1 GLDGGNVNYSLARLQ
16 NDGRFLTDFA
26 QLWSTVRSW
35 DFLAFDVRDGR
46 YATVQEAMDDQFAT
60 YGIPVRL
67 REQLVGSGPAT
78 GTP

>member
-1 GLDGGNVNYSLARLQ
+1 M
-16 NDGRFLTDFA
+16 TDFA
-26 QLWSTVRSW
+26 QLWTSVHNW
-35 DFLAFDVRDGR
+35 EFLAFYVRDGR

-67 REQLVGSGPAT
+67 REQLVGSGPAAPTST